1 MFGQH
6 LLRARSSEPAPPL
19 LRAQS
24 CRLEL
29 KFSLAAG
36 RWSCSPHRPLSKHLL
51 HLWLRRFGFSI
62 DTDSKLWGNVAAL
75 TKRLCRNVVSLH
87 LPGTGSVSH
96 ASAFQLLIFLRQFH
110 VAGAGALL
118 RVSWSAAHR
127 MLTLIMFTPPSDEG
141 LNHPQRSISHFH

>member
-1 MFGQH
+1 MFDKN

-29 KFSLAAG
+29 TFSLAAG
-36 RWSCSPHRPLSKHLL
+36 RWSCSPHQPLSKHLL
-51 HLWLRRFGFSI
+51 HLRLHLPLHLLHRHRQQ
-62 DTDSKLWGNVAAL
+62 AL
-75 TKRLCRNVVSLH
+75 TKRLCRNVGSSSLT
-87 LPGTGSVSH
+87 GTGSVSH
-96 ASAFQLLIFLRQFH
+96 ASAFQLLIFFRQFH

-118 RVSWSAAHR
+118 HVSWSAAHR

-141 LNHPQRSISHFH
+141 LNQRSQRSVSFKYSDFH